1 METIHAFQCLF
12 FVKTR
17 CTKPIGITQS
27 AYVDFKQVFTTFISL
42 VSMPEELLYFCN
54 VVDGFAPAVCH
65 VCASC
70 FDRLAGSYSA
80 IKLLQRPCTCMFFD
94 HSFLMVAR
102 VGSESAVFLPY
113 MDRFTFMF
121 RCCFAFLCAFSSAQF
136 LFYLYPA
143 QFERDGVLSLWYS
156 SVASKTLPDIIRIST
171 FSSFSGG
178 HGGRSSG
185 CRNFNRMEIFRSVK
199 NL

>member
-1 METIHAFQCLF
+1 
-12 FVKTR
+12 
-17 CTKPIGITQS
+17 
-27 AYVDFKQVFTTFISL
+27 
-42 VSMPEELLYFCN
+42 MPEELLYFCN

-70 FDRLAGSYSA
+70 FDRLAGFYSA

-121 RCCFAFLCAFSSAQF
+121 RCCFAFLCTFSSAQF

-156 SVASKTLPDIIRIST
+156 SVASKTLIQSNTGYPHIQVSVGDGQAGAGMSTRWKFSDRSRI
-171 FSSFSGG
+171 
-178 HGGRSSG
+178 
-185 CRNFNRMEIFRSVK
+185 CRLYPWQSEPEVGFVWQVYR
-199 NL
+199 